1 MMIHGL
7 TETAY
12 NQPKKSAVLQK
23 VHLAFSVCFF
33 YQSSVHSAPNT
44 TTCSHFLLSQVRNI
58 LCPKQLRVQSFPVT
72 IRNKT
77 PIPKKTKVT
86 CNRSISV
93 PVMPQPSP
101 GTSDNNLCLS
111 FFQGPFP
118 HSMFMVHQVLFQIST
133 KDGHH
138 CLSYYREATGSLCRP
153 FNVFSSTW
161 GRVGNN
167 RNHSPR

>member
-77 PIPKKTKVT
+77 PIPKKPKLHATD
-86 CNRSISV
+86 
-93 PVMPQPSP
+93 PFLYL
-101 GTSDNNLCLS
+101 LCLS
-111 FFQGPFP
+111 LVQVPQITICAYLFFRVLSHIPCSWSTRCYFKYLPKTGITALVTIGKQLEACVDPL
-118 HSMFMVHQVLFQIST
+118 MF
-133 KDGHH
+133 
-138 CLSYYREATGSLCRP
+138 
-153 FNVFSSTW
+153 
-161 GRVGNN
+161 
-167 RNHSPR
+167 SPQHEEE